1 MTSPHMS
8 VYLSAHV
15 DLLLSDFI
23 KQLTVEQVSYVNL
36 LHNIKAVHAHLDI
49 VCFK

>member
-8 VYLSAHV
+8 VCLSVHV

-23 KQLTVEQVSYVNL
+23 TLLTVEQVSYVNL
-36 LHNIKAVHAHLDI
+36 LHNNKAVHAHH
-49 VCFK
+49 